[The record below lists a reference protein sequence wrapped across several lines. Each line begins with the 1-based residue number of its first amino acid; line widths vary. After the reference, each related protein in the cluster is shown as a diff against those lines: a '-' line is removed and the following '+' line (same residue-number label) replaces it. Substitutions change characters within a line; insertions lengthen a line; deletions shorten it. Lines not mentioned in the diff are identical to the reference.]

1 MGKIRSQRH
10 WGGSGS
16 GASPTPSPVS
26 LFWQVNG
33 MPFRNL
39 TREEAVNFLLE
50 LPPGEDMELVTQ
62 SKQDS
67 ECP

>member
-1 MGKIRSQRH
+1 MTCGDLVTSRT
-10 WGGSGS
+10 GSPGLS
-16 GASPTPSPVS
+16 
-26 LFWQVNG
+26 WQVNG

-39 TREEAVNFLLE
+39 TREEAVQFLLE
-50 LPPGEDMELVTQ
+50 LPPGEDMELVAQ